1 MVRGPHCLCGSS
13 NEHLQGMCI
22 RNGMSETDM
31 SATLFDTLGYYAK
44 FGVSVAMDDEG
55 KRCAIGS
62 SHGGWENGRIL
73 SDE

>member
-1 MVRGPHCLCGSS
+1 
-13 NEHLQGMCI
+13 
-22 RNGMSETDM
+22 MSETDM
-31 SATLFDTLGYYAK
+31 GATLFDTLGYYAK
-44 FGVSVAMDDEG
+44 FGVAVAMDDEG